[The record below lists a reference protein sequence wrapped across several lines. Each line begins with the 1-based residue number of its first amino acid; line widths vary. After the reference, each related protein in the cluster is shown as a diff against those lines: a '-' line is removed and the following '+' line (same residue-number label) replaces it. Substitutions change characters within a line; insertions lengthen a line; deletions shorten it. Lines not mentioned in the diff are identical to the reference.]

1 MSQNNDLSSGLAG
14 TASHTEPHLDFSF
27 LDAPAEALPS
37 SDATRPSAFLP
48 SEASLPAATGG
59 EPQLDFSFLQEDS
72 QPDPAAIAAQSVNAA
87 HRCSPQ
93 RIIEARRNAARL
105 GVSFQEALTHNDVAG
120 QLADQTAAD
129 ELRRFSPRLVQALQG
144 KTAYAAREDFP
155 LFNNIAAGF
164 ADFDKIYGGRED
176 GTSANLLESLSH
188 IGADALHG
196 LAYDLPQVLRKTG
209 QALTHGAAD
218 FNTGM
223 LAGPALALAENV
235 FGPESAPAR
244 WARSA
249 LGWIERSRP
258 PEVASDSAL
267 GQFAYDFVRSAPQ
280 QAGNVMAAM
289 AGPAWALGVMGTQI
303 AGQSYVDL
311 RRQGVSPAGSL
322 SPSLFNAAA
331 QAPMERLALDKV
343 LNIFKSTGIWETVK
357 RTFGASA
364 TEGLT
369 EYIQNA
375 PDLLSSLWGQAEKH
389 GATIGERI
397 DWFRRTLTD
406 IDTLRQAHSKAVY
419 EGLIGASWGGL
430 FGGVGVVRAARA
442 GDASFASR
450 ALSPEIADFL
460 SSEAAQAQAMTR
472 RQALGQA
479 LENAAVNL
487 DQAVTAQQ
495 GPQALAEMLD
505 EILPEGYSRTWI
517 GPDDAVTLFQEARQR
532 GEAEAAAVLETLGT
546 TPVALQQAAERGD
559 PLPVSTAAVLTQLQ
573 GDTRARA
580 MNSLRVTPDGV
591 SGAEAAAYDPAAR
604 AEAAMRAAMDDDAD
618 MAGPSS
624 TEGETLLRQARSARR
639 IRAEVNRE
647 VARIAREMENS
658 GYARHAARTF
668 AQLHEQ
674 HALAFQAAYGVDP
687 AVDILRRVN
696 TSLGDSPAA
705 VEINAAAQSLNQ
717 AAMYR
722 HKAQSLQDF
731 VQLAEQAESG
741 KNQSYFSLGEV
752 QRPEADGEIIL
763 TSDAVKHIRGGHSA
777 FEQWAE
783 IADVLRNGKAIPA
796 GRNGALNADVHIF
809 LQDQGENTAVV
820 VAAQTDGKKT
830 GRRVHVV
837 TAFTDSTAG
846 VRHWLAGNKKAASYQ
861 SAGGQ
866 NPADPSPISGD
877 VTSALGSGLSEKKLT
892 AEAGDVN
899 AATLNQAA
907 LAVEVRGEE
916 LGVPDGADIREYIAA
931 AKKYHD
937 TLKYESEHGQPVM
950 QPQLERPVRFSGK
963 GWRKNTNAGADA
975 KKWALFPHL
984 RKIIE
989 NSTLI
994 RTQIISQR
1002 HDAFSKSH
1010 WCEADVVLD
1019 GTPLRVGFTLLE
1031 DVNGNLFYNL
1041 NADTSA
1047 TEQKAP
1053 SAYPAS
1059 QSGGLKELH
1068 QDAITSVG
1076 NNISPDADN
1085 VNLRILPQEEGQG
1098 GPVVRGS
1105 VTLSPESAAVR
1116 IFKGANLSTI
1126 PHESAHIFLDDL
1138 MRVAADDGS
1147 IALGN
1152 MRRSLADALKGEAP
1166 AVRRTVDDLLADAAK
1181 FPAHKCIAPT
1191 VATREATDGDSN
1203 WLRGRTAKEA
1213 DGYRAALRTAVAEL
1227 RAHAR
1232 DARAASRAHAAAVE
1246 DLQRQAEEKGET
1258 FQPGQT
1264 PPWFDLQAA
1273 RILSRDQASAF
1284 ARAANI
1290 ASRAVGHLH
1299 ALDQARADLRALRQW
1314 AGAPLEGELVQGSEE
1329 WKKFHETVARGFE
1342 QYLREGRAPSRKL
1355 EAAFAR
1361 LRSWLLKVYEQ
1372 ARDILGLPVS
1382 DDVRRVFDR
1391 MLATDAQIR
1400 RTRGMRDV
1408 LAAES
1413 DFMGSGRLQYDEWD
1427 ELNALRGLAEREVQA
1442 AMDRATLRE
1451 RNKRYKEYYAEALA
1465 GLDASP
1471 FWQMVGDLSA
1481 RTRSPD
1487 GQSLGGLDR
1496 AGVVRLIGEEQT
1508 AELSR
1513 ARHGIINAQ
1522 GNGSPVDMAALEQ
1535 GYEDADALVHD
1546 LYDALVGRG
1555 ESKKKLAVALAEQ
1568 RLAEDDR
1575 AAEADALSHGGESYA
1590 AYLDKVDEVVLRI
1603 AARKG
1608 YRSVEEQ
1615 DRFVRNSITPRSVVR
1630 NQAFQRLYNSPL
1642 RDITPERYQAMLD
1655 KALRDRSRAL
1665 VDGDVMAAV
1674 RAVDNARVA
1683 NELIWSSRDQLRRS
1697 DELLDLAAK
1706 TASAKPGTFPTIHR
1720 EALRKLLDRY
1730 GLAHMRGLPDQTLGA
1745 SSLRELVEKTLPG
1758 DDVAGI
1764 LPSFADWLLNG
1775 VNPNTGEALQNGHQ
1789 PWRDLTPA
1797 QLQEV
1802 ENLLHYLRHVGYDAR
1817 TDAGNSEA
1825 ARVELT
1831 ANQAAARMRPLKEMP
1846 NAPADSLRR
1855 KAQDAAR
1862 GLYAS
1867 IDALRWQF
1875 RKADGF
1881 SNVLGEGET
1890 GPMEVMLDQILG
1902 GEQRVRERVENVNKT
1917 MAPHLVH
1924 LADSVRQWEKR
1935 YGKNLMLKDVVGRP
1949 VELPSSLQRACGKK
1963 HWTADMALALALNCG
1978 NRSNMARLAGGYPDL
1993 NYETLVTLLGD
2004 RMAARI
2010 FNAARGQDAAPIRPR
2025 GDRPGLLSLDDWRAV
2040 QGVWDALAT
2049 QWADTQAVHERMH
2062 GFKPQGVEPQPLVLT
2077 DQTGNAVTL
2086 SGGYYPVRYD
2096 PNVSDRVANWN
2107 EKEDLMA
2114 RNEAMFAV
2122 PAARRGHAQARTE
2135 RAPGLPLRLDT
2146 GIILEHINDVVRFIE
2161 LGEIVR
2167 RADQVTR
2174 NPVFRAEYTRAYGRK
2189 DYDAIRPNLR
2199 GLVRQEPPPKSDWVV
2214 SVANAMRKYLVP
2226 WGLAWNLKV
2235 AALQMTAVF
2244 PAMGDLGA
2252 RPVLRAMG
2260 HMSRHGLA
2268 TMRRIWEASP
2278 YMKSRM
2284 DNIDQDLQRHMANFN
2299 PARRPKSVRIGKR
2312 EIAWEDLVNA
2322 GMLPIVG
2329 VDMAAT
2335 GAVWLAAYTQK
2346 LSQLQ
2351 GGAANCG
2358 ISTDSEFHQ
2367 QAVDVADSMVKQS
2380 NPDYD
2385 PSSRSGFL
2393 RAQNG
2398 YRLFNAFAGAVT
2410 LFAARHKYM
2419 YTAHAKGK
2427 ISLGRLARF
2436 EMYDTILP
2444 AAGMFLFLALVRG
2457 YAGDDDNEELAK
2469 LAMSSLCDF
2478 GSQRIPIFG
2487 NNVGD
2492 GVMSLMGMGEGS
2504 QKRGGVRTTLDTPVQ
2519 LWSVATGRAGRAL
2532 HKGVTSDEQARQL
2545 AYAAAD
2551 IVGFLARVP
2560 VSKLARNAER
2570 GWDQWQRGKGTPLS
2584 VLMPR
2589 PGR

>member
-1 MSQNNDLSSGLAG
+1 MSQTQILSDKSSGPNFSATVEARRQLVEKEAQTQIFLAD
-14 TASHTEPHLDFSF
+14 AQQKPDFS
-27 LDAPAEALPS
+27 ATIEARRQTEL
-37 SDATRPSAFLP
+37 
-48 SEASLPAATGG
+48 
-59 EPQLDFSFLQEDS
+59 
-72 QPDPAAIAAQSVNAA
+72 PDPAAIAAQSVNAA

-105 GVSFQEALTHNDVAG
+105 GVSFQDALTHGDVAG

-303 AGQSYVDL
+303 AGQSYVNL

-450 ALSPEIADFL
+450 ALSLEIADFL

-517 GPDDAVTLFQEARQR
+517 GPDDAVTLFQEAQQR

-696 TSLGDSPAA
+696 TGREDGAGRTSGLH
-705 VEINAAAQSLNQ
+705 Q
-717 AAMYR
+717 AMYR
-722 HKAQSLQDF
+722 SSAHSIEEF
-731 VQLAEQAESG
+731 VEAVR
-741 KNQSYFSLGEV
+741 NQEPDSKPSVYVF
-752 QRPEADGEIIL
+752 GEIRRAEAGLDNARIEL
-763 TSDAVKHIRGGHSA
+763 FSDTVKHIRKRHPDFSNWNAVENVVQQGAAYEIPPDPITGHPGRAFAVTGDSGVQAVLGYLKHGKHGTRFVVGTAFEGPQSA
-777 FEQWAE
+777 F
-783 IADVLRNGKAIPA
+783 
-796 GRNGALNADVHIF
+796 
-809 LQDQGENTAVV
+809 T
-820 VAAQTDGKKT
+820 
-830 GRRVHVV
+830 
-837 TAFTDSTAG
+837 
-846 VRHWLAGNKKAASYQ
+846 HWLQQNKATALYQ
-861 SAGGQ
+861 SAGGS
-866 NPADPSPISGD
+866 PAQPKP
-877 VTSALGSGLSEKKLT
+877 
-892 AEAGDVN
+892 AEAGRVSELKQGGFEQTVAERD
-899 AATLNQAA
+899 ATDKSPGEAPAILRWRAP
-907 LAVEVRGEE
+907 VIEVRGDE
-916 LGVPDGADIREYIAA
+916 LGVPEGAPLREYQKAARELYRKLQKTPAQREDLGEIRFTKAGWSEAAHTGADPR
-931 AKKYHD
+931 K
-937 TLKYESEHGQPVM
+937 
-950 QPQLERPVRFSGK
+950 
-963 GWRKNTNAGADA
+963 WR
-975 KKWALFPHL
+975 LFPKLKEIIEGAAYIERHEL
-984 RKIIE
+984 RKQRKDNIIAFHWLETDVALGGE
-989 NSTLI
+989 N
-994 RTQIISQR
+994 
-1002 HDAFSKSH
+1002 
-1010 WCEADVVLD
+1010 
-1019 GTPLRVGFTLLE
+1019 LRVGMQIAE
-1031 DVNGNLFYNL
+1031 DADGNKFYNL
-1041 NADTSA
+1041 NQDLEGWS
-1047 TEQKAP
+1047 QKYEAP
-1053 SAYPAS
+1053 GAYPALS
-1059 QSGGLKELH
+1059 DAGPQELRQSATAPVE
-1068 QDAITSVG
+1068 DRIV
-1076 NNISPDADN
+1076 PDADN

-1181 FPAHKCIAPT
+1181 SPAHKRIAPT

-1273 RILSRDQASAF
+1273 RILSRDQASAY

-1290 ASRAVGHLH
+1290 ANRAVGHLH

-1427 ELNALRGLAEREVQA
+1427 ELNALRGLAELEVRA

-1630 NQAFQRLYNSPL
+1630 NQAFQRLHNSPL

-1789 PWRDLTPA
+1789 PWRDLTHA

-1949 VELPSSLQRACGKK
+1949 VELPPSLQRACGKK
-1963 HWTADMALALALNCG
+1963 HWTADMVLALALNCG

-2004 RMAARI
+2004 RMAANI
-2010 FNAARGQDAAPIRPR
+2010 SDAAAGREIASAAPR
-2025 GDRPGLLSLDDWRAV
+2025 RKSPGLLSLDDWRAV
-2040 QGVWDALAT
+2040 QGIWDALAT
-2049 QWADTQAVHERMH
+2049 QWADTQAVHERMF
-2062 GFKPQGVEPQPLVLT
+2062 GFKPQGVEPQPLVLM

-2086 SGGYYPVRYD
+2086 PGGYYPVRYD

-2114 RNEAMFAV
+2114 RNEAMFSV
-2122 PAARRGHAQARTE
+2122 PAARRGHTQARTE

-2167 RADQVTR
+2167 RADQATR

-2260 HMSRHGLA
+2260 HMSRHGLS
-2268 TMRRIWEASP
+2268 TMREIWEASP

-2284 DNIDQDLQRHMANFN
+2284 DNIDQDLQRHMDNFN

-2492 GVMSLMGMGEGS
+2492 GLMSLMGMGEGS
-2504 QKRGGVRTTLDTPVQ
+2504 QKRVGVRTTLDTPVQ

-2532 HKGVTSDEQARQL
+2532 HKGVTSDEQAKRL

-2551 IVGFLARVP
+2551 IASFLARVP

>member
-105 GVSFQEALTHNDVAG
+105 GVSFQEALTHGDVAG

-517 GPDDAVTLFQEARQR
+517 GPDDAVTLFQEAQQR

-1181 FPAHKCIAPT
+1181 SPAHKRIAPT

-1227 RAHAR
+1227 RAYAR

-1372 ARDILGLPVS
+1372 ARDILGLPVG

-1963 HWTADMALALALNCG
+1963 HWTADMVLALALNCG

-2004 RMAARI
+2004 QMAANI
-2010 FNAARGQDAAPIRPR
+2010 SDAAAGREIASAAPR
-2025 GDRPGLLSLDDWRAV
+2025 RKSPGLLSLDDWRAV
-2040 QGVWDALAT
+2040 QGIWDALAT
-2049 QWADTQAVHERMH
+2049 QWADTQAVHERMF
-2062 GFKPQGVEPQPLVLT
+2062 GFKPQGVEPQPLVLM

-2086 SGGYYPVRYD
+2086 PGGYYPVRYD

-2114 RNEAMFAV
+2114 RNEAMFSV
-2122 PAARRGHAQARTE
+2122 PAARRGHTQARTE

-2260 HMSRHGLA
+2260 HMSRHGLS

-2487 NNVGD
+2487 NDVGD

-2551 IVGFLARVP
+2551 IAGFLARVP

>member
-14 TASHTEPHLDFSF
+14 TASHTELHLDFSF
-27 LDAPAEALPS
+27 LDAP
-37 SDATRPSAFLP
+37 
-48 SEASLPAATGG
+48 
-59 EPQLDFSFLQEDS
+59 QEDS
-72 QPDPAAIAAQSVNAA
+72 QPDSAAIAAQSVNAA
-87 HRCSPQ
+87 HRYSQ
-93 RIIEARRNAARL
+93 QQILEARRNAARL

-120 QLADQTAAD
+120 PLAGQTAAD

-144 KTAYAAREDFP
+144 KAAYAAREDFP
-155 LFNNIAAGF
+155 LFNKIAAGF
-164 ADFDKIYGGRED
+164 AALSPSRSLTNALLAGDDRESAIGINREAESQLWETRSGALQRMGVRIQE
-176 GTSANLLESLSH
+176 GTRQLGDNLAGTFLGLVEGYTARLRKD
-188 IGADALHG
+188 IDEMRGADPDQPDSVLQFLDG
-196 LAYDLPQVLRKTG
+196 LSRTYRKNFDADRQTRPADL
-209 QALTHGAAD
+209 A
-218 FNTGM
+218 
-223 LAGPALALAENV
+223 PAHTAVRRYAENV
-235 FGPESAPAR
+235 IKMAPQIGAQIAAFMGLGPAAGTAFMGSQITGGTYLELTDQGIDPDRAMIA
-244 WARSA
+244 A
-249 LGWIERSRP
+249 LGN
-258 PEVASDSAL
+258 AL
-267 GQFAYDFVRSAPQ
+267 
-280 QAGNVMAAM
+280 
-289 AGPAWALGVMGTQI
+289 
-303 AGQSYVDL
+303 
-311 RRQGVSPAGSL
+311 
-322 SPSLFNAAA
+322 A
-331 QAPMERLALDKV
+331 QAPLERLGFEKALNMFKV
-343 LNIFKSTGIWETVK
+343 SGVWNTLKTVG
-357 RTFGASA
+357 GASLIEGV
-364 TEGLT
+364 TEWLQAYPEAAAEIWARTTQNGGDFERGFDAFINRLGEITRDGL
-369 EYIQNA
+369 
-375 PDLLSSLWGQAEKH
+375 
-389 GATIGERI
+389 
-397 DWFRRTLTD
+397 
-406 IDTLRQAHSKAVY
+406 Y
-419 EGLIGASWGGL
+419 EGLLAMPYGGL
-430 FGGVGVVRAARA
+430 FGGIGMAGTRRAARA
-442 GDASFASR
+442 EPLAPF
-450 ALSPEIADFL
+450 SPELKQYL
-460 SSEAAQAQAMTR
+460 SAEAAQAQAMTR
-472 RQALGQA
+472 RQALGQV

-495 GPQALAEMLD
+495 GPKALAEMLD
-505 EILPEGYSRTWI
+505 EILPEGYARTWI

-546 TPVALQQAAERGD
+546 DAEGLRQAAKRGD

-580 MNSLRVTPDGV
+580 MDSLRVTPDGV

-604 AEAAMRAAMDDDAD
+604 AEVAMRAVMDDAD

-624 TEGETLLRQARSARR
+624 TEGETLLRQARSAQR

-647 VARIAREMENS
+647 VTRIAREMENS

-696 TSLGDSPAA
+696 TSREDGAGRTSGLH
-705 VEINAAAQSLNQ
+705 Q
-717 AAMYR
+717 AMYR
-722 HKAQSLQDF
+722 SSANSIEEF
-731 VQLAEQAESG
+731 VEVVR
-741 KNQSYFSLGEV
+741 NQEPDSKPSVYVF
-752 QRPEADGEIIL
+752 GEIRRAEAGLDNARIEL
-763 TSDAVKHIRGGHSA
+763 FSDTVKHIRKRHPDFSNWNAVENVVQQGAAYEIPPDPITRHPGRAFAVTGDSGVQAVLGYLKHGKHGTRFVVGTAFEGPQSA
-777 FEQWAE
+777 F
-783 IADVLRNGKAIPA
+783 
-796 GRNGALNADVHIF
+796 
-809 LQDQGENTAVV
+809 T
-820 VAAQTDGKKT
+820 
-830 GRRVHVV
+830 
-837 TAFTDSTAG
+837 
-846 VRHWLAGNKKAASYQ
+846 HWLQQNKATALYQ
-861 SAGGQ
+861 SAGGSPAQ
-866 NPADPSPISGD
+866 PKPAEAGRVSELKQGGFEQTVAERDATDNTFALPDAALSDDRNPADPGA
-877 VTSALGSGLSEKKLT
+877 V
-892 AEAGDVN
+892 
-899 AATLNQAA
+899 AA
-907 LAVEVRGEE
+907 
-916 LGVPDGADIREYIAA
+916 
-931 AKKYHD
+931 
-937 TLKYESEHGQPVM
+937 
-950 QPQLERPVRFSGK
+950 
-963 GWRKNTNAGADA
+963 
-975 KKWALFPHL
+975 
-984 RKIIE
+984 
-989 NSTLI
+989 
-994 RTQIISQR
+994 
-1002 HDAFSKSH
+1002 
-1010 WCEADVVLD
+1010 
-1019 GTPLRVGFTLLE
+1019 
-1031 DVNGNLFYNL
+1031 
-1041 NADTSA
+1041 
-1047 TEQKAP
+1047 EQKAS

-1059 QSGGLKELH
+1059 QSGGLKELN
-1068 QDAITSVG
+1068 QDAIRSVE
-1076 NNISPDADN
+1076 NNISPDPDS
-1085 VNLRILPQEEGQG
+1085 VSPHILSQEEGQG

-1166 AVRRTVDDLLADAAK
+1166 AVRQSVDALLADVVK
-1181 FPAHKCIAPT
+1181 SPAETRIA
-1191 VATREATDGDSN
+1191 S
-1203 WLRGRTAKEA
+1203 
-1213 DGYRAALRTAVAEL
+1213 LRTAVAEL

-1246 DLQRQAEEKGET
+1246 DLQRQAREKGET
-1258 FQPGQT
+1258 FQPGQS
-1264 PPWFDLQAA
+1264 PPWFELQAA

-1299 ALDQARADLRALRQW
+1299 ALDQARTDLRALRQW
-1314 AGAPLEGELVQGSEE
+1314 AGAPLEGEFVQGSED

-1361 LRSWLLKVYEQ
+1361 LRSWLLKVYGQ

-1400 RTRGMRDV
+1400 QTRGMRDV

-1413 DFMGSGRLQYDEWD
+1413 DFMGSGQLQYDEWD
-1427 ELNALRGLAEREVQA
+1427 ELNAMRGQAEREVQA

-1481 RTRSPD
+1481 RTRTPE

-1522 GNGSPVDMAALEQ
+1522 GNGSPVDMAAMEQ

-1546 LYDALVGRG
+1546 LYDTLVVRG
-1555 ESKKKLAVALAEQ
+1555 ESKKKLAVALAER

-1630 NQAFQRLYNSPL
+1630 NQAFQRLHNSPL

-1683 NELIWSSRDQLRRS
+1683 NELIWSSRDQLRRR
-1697 DELLDLAAK
+1697 DELLDLAAR

-1745 SSLRELVEKTLPG
+1745 SSLRELVEQTMPQ
-1758 DDVAGI
+1758 DENAAGI

-1775 VNPNTGEALQNGHQ
+1775 VNPNTGEVLQNGHQ
-1789 PWRDLTPA
+1789 SWRDLTPA

-1802 ENLLHYLRHVGYDAR
+1802 ENLLHYLRHAGYDAR
-1817 TDAGNSEA
+1817 TDARNSEA
-1825 ARVELT
+1825 ARTVLT
-1831 ANQAAARMRPLKEMP
+1831 ANQAAARMRPLKDMS

-1890 GPMEVMLDQILG
+1890 GPMETMLDQILG
-1902 GEQRVRERVENVNKT
+1902 GEQRVRERVEAVNQA

-1949 VELPSSLQRACGKK
+1949 VELPPSLQRAYGKK
-1963 HWTADMALALALNCG
+1963 HWAADMVLALALNCG
-1978 NRSNMARLAGGYPDL
+1978 NRSNMARLARGYPDL
-1993 NYETLVTLLGD
+1993 KYETLETLLGD
-2004 RMAARI
+2004 RVAANI
-2010 FNAARGQDAAPIRPR
+2010 HDAATGREIASASPR
-2025 GDRPGLLSLDDWRAV
+2025 GKSSGLLSLDDWRAV
-2040 QGVWDALAT
+2040 QGIWDALAT
-2049 QWADTQAVHERMH
+2049 QWADTQAVHERMF
-2062 GFKPQGVEPQPLVLT
+2062 GFKPQGVEPQPIVLT

-2086 SGGYYPVRYD
+2086 PGGYYPVRYD

-2114 RNEAMFAV
+2114 RNEAMFSV
-2122 PAARRGHAQARTE
+2122 PAARRGHTQARTE

-2167 RADQVTR
+2167 RADQVTQ
-2174 NPVFRAEYTRAYGRK
+2174 NPVFRAEYTRTYGRR

-2268 TMRRIWEASP
+2268 TMREIWEASP

-2284 DNIDQDLQRHMANFN
+2284 DNIDQDLQRHMATFN
-2299 PARRPKSVRIGKR
+2299 PARRPASIRIGKR
-2312 EIAWEDLVNA
+2312 EITWEDLVNA

-2335 GAVWLAAYTQK
+2335 GAVWMAAYTKK

-2351 GGAANCG
+2351 GAAANCG

-2367 QAVDVADSMVKQS
+2367 QAVDFADSMVKQS

-2393 RAQNG
+2393 RAQNA
-2398 YRLFNAFAGAVT
+2398 YRLVNAFASAIT

-2457 YAGDDDNEELAK
+2457 YAGDDDNEELTK

-2487 NNVGD
+2487 SNVGD
-2492 GVMSLMGMGEGS
+2492 GLMSLMGMGEGS

-2519 LWSVATGRAGRAL
+2519 LWSVTTGRAGRAL
-2532 HKGVTSDEQARQL
+2532 HEGVTSDEQAKRL
-2545 AYAAAD
+2545 TYAAAD
-2551 IVGFLARVP
+2551 IASFLARVP
-2560 VSKLARNAER
+2560 VSKLVRNWER
-2570 GWDQWQRGKGTPLS
+2570 GYDQWQRGKGTPLS